1 MPRKPAS
8 NRPDFR
14 LEIDDG
20 KLILQTRFKT
30 LLKLGA
36 MICTF
41 AAIVILIVLALLYP
55 EAWLDILRAIL
66 LLLEPALA
74 LAAGLNRLRR

>member
-8 NRPDFR
+8 NRPDFKF
-14 LEIDDG
+14 EIKDG
-20 KLILQTRFKT
+20 KLVLQTRFKP
-30 LLKLGA
+30 LLKLWA
-36 MICTF
+36 VICT
-41 AAIVILIVLALLYP
+41 AAAVFILILLALLYP

-74 LAAGLNRLRR
+74 AGLNRIWR